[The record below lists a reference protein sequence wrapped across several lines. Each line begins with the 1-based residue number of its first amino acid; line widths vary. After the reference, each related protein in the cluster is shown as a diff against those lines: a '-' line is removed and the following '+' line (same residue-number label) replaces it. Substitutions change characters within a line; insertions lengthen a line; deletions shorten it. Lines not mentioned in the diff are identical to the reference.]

1 MHFVNKFAN
10 KIYKYIYIHD
20 GETLL
25 LKDMEVELGICR
37 KTIAKYIKWLDRR
50 GYIKKTGK
58 RFTIIPQ

>member
-25 LKDMEVELGICR
+25 YQDMAKELGICR
-37 KTIAKYIKWLDRR
+37 KTISKYVKWLDRR
-50 GYIKKTGK
+50 GYIKKIGK
-58 RFTIIPQ
+58 RLEIIPQ